1 MLLSDTTLE
10 KLRVLINEETLY
22 RSGPQLVQFFN
33 QLGSRDQYGQGFP
46 SRWMYTDE
54 KLKKLNGTPELDK
67 CIRMV
72 FDPRLYIGRFQD
84 LDKFIND
91 LNQFMVFDKWKVV
104 RDNTEITFQRADKVQ
119 IPNSKEDTVLNE
131 DEFLNK
137 EFSSVSLDSL
147 GLDSPITEIIDSRLL
162 EIKNCIKAK
171 AHLSAIFLT
180 GSSLEGILLGAAL
193 KNPKHFN
200 TAKCAPKK
208 EEKVKPYHEWTLSNL
223 IDTAHELGLL
233 RDDVKK
239 FSHALR
245 EFRNYIHPYQQLSTQ
260 FSPDQHTAQI
270 CWQVLK
276 AAIHQLGTNKI
287 VSM

>member
-10 KLRVLINEETLY
+10 KLRILINEETTY

-33 QLGSRDQYGQGFP
+33 KLGGKDQYGQGFP
-46 SRWMYTDE
+46 SRWIYTDE
-54 KLKKLNGTPELDK
+54 KLKKFNGTPELDK

-84 LDKFIND
+84 LDRFINE
-91 LNQFMVFDKWKVV
+91 LNQFMVFDKWKVI
-104 RDNTEITFQRADKVQ
+104 RNNTEITFKRVEKVQ
-119 IPNSKEDTVLNE
+119 IPDSDTEFILNE

-137 EFSSVSLDSL
+137 EFSAVSLDNL
-147 GLDSPITEIIDSRLL
+147 GFDSNITDIINSRLS
-162 EIKNCIKAK
+162 EIKNCIKGQI
-171 AHLSAIFLT
+171 HLSAIFLT
-180 GSSLEGILLGAAL
+180 GSSLEGILLGIAL
-193 KNPKHFN
+193 KNPRHFN
-200 TAKCAPKK
+200 SAKSSPKK
-208 EEKVKPYHEWTLSNL
+208 DDKVKPLHEWTLSNL

-260 FSPDQHTAQI
+260 FFPDQHTAQI

-276 AAIHQLGTNKI
+276 AAIYQLGTNKI
-287 VSM
+287 T